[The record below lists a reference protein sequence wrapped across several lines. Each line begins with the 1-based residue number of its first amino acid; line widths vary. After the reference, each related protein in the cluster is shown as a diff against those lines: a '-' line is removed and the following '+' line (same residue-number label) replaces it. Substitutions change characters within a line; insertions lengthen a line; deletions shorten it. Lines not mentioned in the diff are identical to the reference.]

1 MIYLDHAATTSM
13 YPQAVRRML
22 PYFNRQYFNPSSG
35 YEAGAN
41 VHAILEEVREYLA
54 QEIHAQP
61 EEIYFTSGGTE
72 GDNWAFI
79 NAMRNYAWKG
89 RHMITTQIEH
99 HAVLHTCHFL
109 ETQGFD
115 ITYLPVNKEGIVDLD
130 VLRAAIRPDT
140 ILISVM
146 AANNEIGTLQPIEEI
161 GALAKEKGI
170 LFHTDAVQFF
180 GHLPIQVDTMHIDM
194 MSVSAHKFGGP
205 KGVGFFYVRKNVDLS
220 PVFFGGSQETHLRA
234 GTENVAG
241 IVGMGEAARISVLQR
256 QQHYER
262 EKMLRD
268 YLAEKIFSGISNVH
282 LNGSVKKRLPGNLN
296 LCFNGVE
303 AHALIAMLELH
314 GIYVSGGSACTTS
327 HQKPSH
333 VLMALGLSP
342 QQAESSIRITIGY
355 DNTMEEMRYVF
366 RCIKKCV
373 DELRTLS

>member
-13 YPQAVRRML
+13 YTEAVRQML
-22 PYFNRQYFNPSSG
+22 PYFTRQYYNPSGG
-35 YEAGAN
+35 YEAGTK
-41 VHAILEEVREYLA
+41 VHSILEEVRGFLA
-54 QEIHAQP
+54 QEIHALP

-72 GDNWAFI
+72 GDNWAFFNTI
-79 NAMRNYAWKG
+79 RNYAWKG
-89 RHMITTQIEH
+89 RHIITTQIEH

-115 ITYLPVNKEGIVDLD
+115 ITYLPVNNEGLVEPD

-146 AANNEIGTLQPIEEI
+146 AANNEIGTLQPLEEI
-161 GALAKEKGI
+161 GALAKEKEI

-180 GHLPIQVDTMHIDM
+180 GHIPIYVDAMHIDM

-205 KGVGFFYVRKNVDLS
+205 KGVGFFYARRNISMS
-220 PVFFGGSQETHLRA
+220 PLLFGGSQEDNLRA

-241 IVGMGEAARISVLQR
+241 IVGMGEAARISVSHR
-256 QQHYER
+256 QQHFEH
-262 EKMLRD
+262 EKRLRD
-268 YLAEKIFSGISNVH
+268 YLGEKIFSDIPNVH
-282 LNGSVKKRLPGNLN
+282 LNGSVNNRLPGNLN
-296 LCFNGVE
+296 LRFDGVE
-303 AHALIAMLELH
+303 AHALIALLELN

-327 HQKPSH
+327 HQEPSH

-342 QQAESSIRITIGY
+342 VQAESSIRITIGY
-355 DNTMEEMRYVF
+355 DNTIQEMNYVF

-373 DELRTLS
+373 EQLRNL